1 MINSFLLSLIV
12 GIFIGGVAGYL
23 GSLMVSK
30 KMGLIAGPL
39 GHLTLPGIALA
50 LLYNFDVSLGALP
63 FVILGAILIWFLE
76 MKTDLPE
83 ESLTAVIFATGVSL
97 AFLILPAE
105 ELETALVGD
114 IVKVSFWGAV
124 VSLLVSLI
132 IFLILRKIYSK
143 IIFSSISEDLAKVE
157 GIDTKKYNFIYLL
170 CIAIIVALGVKIV
183 GGFLTAALVAIPACT
198 SKNLSKNIFQ
208 YSYGATIIGSLSA
221 TLGILLYKSS
231 GYPAGPLII
240 LVNSFFF
247 VISVFLKP

>member
-12 GIFIGGVAGYL
+12 GVFIGGTAGYL

-50 LLYNFDVSLGALP
+50 ILYNFDVSLGALP

-97 AFLILPAE
+97 AFLILPAK

-124 VSLLVSLI
+124 ISSLVSLI

-208 YSYGATIIGSLSA
+208 YSYGAMIIGSLSA
-221 TLGILLYKSS
+221 ILGILLYKFS

-247 VISVFLKP
+247 IISVFLRR

>member
-12 GIFIGGVAGYL
+12 GVFIGGTAGYL

-50 LLYNFDVSLGALP
+50 LLYGFDVSLGALP

-124 VSLLVSLI
+124 VSSLVSLI

-208 YSYGATIIGSLSA
+208 YSYGAMIVGSLSA
-221 TLGILLYKSS
+221 TLGILLYKFS

>member
-12 GIFIGGVAGYL
+12 GVFIGGTAGYL

-76 MKTDLPE
+76 IKTDLPE

-97 AFLILPAE
+97 AFLILPAK

-114 IVKVSFWGAV
+114 IIKVSFWGAV
-124 VSLLVSLI
+124 ISSLVSLI
-132 IFLILRKIYSK
+132 IFLILKKIYSK

-208 YSYGATIIGSLSA
+208 YSYGAMIVGSLSA
-221 TLGILLYKSS
+221 VLGILLYKFS

-247 VISVFLKP
+247 VISVIFKH